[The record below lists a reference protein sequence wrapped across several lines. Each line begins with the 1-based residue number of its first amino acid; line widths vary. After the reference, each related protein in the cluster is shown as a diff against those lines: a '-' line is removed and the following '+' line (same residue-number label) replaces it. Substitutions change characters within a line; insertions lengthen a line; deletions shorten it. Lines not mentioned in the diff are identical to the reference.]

1 MSLEGVVWSW
11 KTKKKPASE
20 PWSREPVT
28 DQEGE
33 EMEHFAGGQ
42 GGGRQMVQRGG
53 RDLQFRRVFGR
64 IGVIL
69 IFECFQ

>member
-33 EMEHFAGGQ
+33 EMELGGREGAADGATWGQ
-42 GGGRQMVQRGG
+42 GFAIQKSVWKNRGY
-53 RDLQFRRVFGR
+53 FNF
-64 IGVIL
+64 
-69 IFECFQ
+69 

>member
-20 PWSREPVT
+20 PWSGEPVT

-42 GGGRQMVQRGG
+42 GGAADGATWWQGFAIQESV
-53 RDLQFRRVFGR
+53 
-64 IGVIL
+64 
-69 IFECFQ
+69 